1 MGLVKIWDKEIK
13 GKLYAVGDIH
23 GCYNLLM
30 SRLKEIGFDFDHDLL
45 VAVGDLV
52 DRGAQNLECIEL
64 LSKPWLH
71 QFVAIMRIYALVG
84 FMISHTSV
92 AI

>member
-1 MGLVKIWDKEIK
+1 MGLVKVWDKEIK

-30 SRLKEIGFDFDHDLL
+30 SRLNVIGFDFKNDLL

-52 DRGAQNLECIEL
+52 DRGIQNQECIAL
-64 LSKPWLH
+64 LDQPWFASVKGNHEDL
-71 QFVAIMRIYALVG
+71 VIMGAINKSYYI
-84 FMISHTSV
+84 
-92 AI
+92 